1 MEDKMSKNIFTKQ
14 GIQEIAELIQ
24 ETKNKIIEKGK
35 KVVQARLGNEQAEI
49 SEAILE
55 EIAVN
60 YDLDK
65 LERLLS

>member
-1 MEDKMSKNIFTKQ
+1 MSKNIFTKQ